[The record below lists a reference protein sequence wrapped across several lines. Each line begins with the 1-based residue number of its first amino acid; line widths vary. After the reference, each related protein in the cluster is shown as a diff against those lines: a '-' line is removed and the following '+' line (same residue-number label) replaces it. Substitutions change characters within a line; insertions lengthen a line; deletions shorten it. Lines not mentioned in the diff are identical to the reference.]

1 MSSLHTLTMWDYYRI
16 LYKYKFRALAVMIL
30 AVVCGYLWLVSAPK
44 SFESEAKLFV
54 RVGWENAGLDPTVN
68 KLDAVAVNITRETEI
83 TNMLEHLRCRPIL
96 ERAMNIAMPA
106 SANESPESREKAFES
121 FKRRLSITSPKQSMI
136 IRIGAKGDTPEQA
149 FKAADALTTLFLE
162 DHLLLSRPAG
172 SFEFL
177 NEQTERL
184 REELEAAQ
192 KELRDAKNRG
202 DLASIQGRRTALESQ
217 INLLETRIN
226 EVTALLS
233 AAEAKMLTLRSS
245 IEALPEPLL
254 KQMMTG
260 SPNDGLAAMRDKLF
274 QLQAHQAELK
284 AKYQPAHPLYI
295 AGQAQVD
302 EMSSVLKNEDPD
314 RDNIIQAICAADNA
328 NQASLKAQK
337 TSLESQLIDL
347 RKELSILNE
356 YEIQISKSELKVRHL
371 EAQYVNYAKKTEDA
385 RVDTALLKDK
395 ISNVHVIQP
404 ASMPVLPIA
413 IPKTT
418 TLLLFLIC
426 GVAGGVGLALISD
439 QWDRHVQNQTSSI
452 GSETSKKANP
462 RQRLDTVATTS
473 GLQKLN

>member
-1 MSSLHTLTMWDYYRI
+1 
-16 LYKYKFRALAVMIL
+16 MIL
-30 AVVCGYLWLVSAPK
+30 AVVVGYLWIINAPK
-44 SFESEAKLFV
+44 VFEAEAKLFV

-68 KLDAVAVNITRETEI
+68 KLDAVAVNITRESEI
-83 TNMLEHLRCRPIL
+83 TNMLEHLRCRPLL
-96 ERAMNIAMPA
+96 EKAMDMAMPA
-106 SANESPESREKAFES
+106 SANVTPESREKAFEG
-121 FKRRLSITSPKQSMI
+121 FKRQLSITSPKQSMI

-149 FKAADALTTLFLE
+149 YKAANALTTLFLE
-162 DHLLLSRPAG
+162 DHALMSRPAG

-177 NEQTERL
+177 SQQTDRL

-192 KELRDAKNRG
+192 KDLRDAKNRG

-233 AAEAKMLTLRSS
+233 ASEAKMLTLRSS

-254 KQMMTG
+254 KQMMVG

-284 AKYQPAHPLYI
+284 AKYQPTHPLYI

-302 EMSSVLKNEDPD
+302 EMSSILKDEDPD
-314 RDNIIQAICAADNA
+314 RDTIIQAICAAESS
-328 NQASLKAQK
+328 NQAGLVAQK
-337 TSLESQLIDL
+337 RSLQQQLLDL
-347 RKELSILNE
+347 RKELAILNE
-356 YEIQISKSELKVRHL
+356 DEVQVSKSELKVRHL

-385 RVDTALLKDK
+385 RIDNALLKDK

-404 ASMPVLPIA
+404 ASLPVLPIA

-418 TLLLFLIC
+418 NLLLFLIC
-426 GVAGGVGLALISD
+426 GVAGGVALALISD
-439 QWDRHVQNQTSSI
+439 QWDRQVRNHNSST
-452 GSETSKKANP
+452 GSESSKKANP
-462 RQRLDTVATTS
+462 RTRLDAVATPS
-473 GLQKLN
+473 GLQELN